1 MRGKG
6 PGTAVVAGV
15 ALNEP
20 PTAERL
26 SGAMTKVKPKVWVK
40 VWLVRPGLKATSELL
55 PLVVV
60 TGAVRPGE
68 VRVVVRLPPPKV
80 LPVRLD

>member
-6 PGTAVVAGV
+6 PGTGVEAGV

-26 SGAMTKVKPKVWVK
+26 SGAMLKLKAKVWVK
-40 VWLVRPGLKATSELL
+40 VWLVRPGLKATSALL

-60 TGAVRPGE
+60 AGPVRPGE